1 MVPLSETAV
10 SRGAP
15 SAPYEGL
22 EASTGLS
29 EGTGYLPLP
38 NWGASGNAPAL
49 SGWVW
54 FRNSTEELQFPVS
67 KLPGLPETEALPTG
81 SSWDPTGLRLIQ
93 PGKWVGRVWGTCQF
107 ATMNVVFAVKQYIS
121 KMIEDSGPGMKV
133 LLMDKETVSSLLLN
147 IYKGSSPF
155 LRIAGSVPL

>member
-1 MVPLSETAV
+1 M
-10 SRGAP
+10 
-15 SAPYEGL
+15 
-22 EASTGLS
+22 
-29 EGTGYLPLP
+29 
-38 NWGASGNAPAL
+38 
-49 SGWVW
+49 
-54 FRNSTEELQFPVS
+54 
-67 KLPGLPETEALPTG
+67 
-81 SSWDPTGLRLIQ
+81 
-93 PGKWVGRVWGTCQF
+93 GRVWGTCQF